1 MLLRSLVLA
10 MPLSLVLAG
19 CATAPPQAPAPSQPQ
34 EQPRPQVP
42 AQAPADTPRAEPEV
56 ANLTPLPSLLLIGED
71 TAGRYYSMV
80 AKATFTIEADGRL
93 TLADQGGGQGG
104 EPVAPH
110 ADMQDQSMSTEC
122 KPYGAV
128 ANQRTTWF
136 PYTGVFV
143 RGGTLVGAQADGADA
158 AIKTLTEHEGA
169 QMLYTGKDADPTE
182 YYYAPCVARSA
193 WPLAGGWTAICPM
206 ADSCACVPMRVT
218 AMETARARRWR

>member
-1 MLLRSLVLA
+1 M
-10 MPLSLVLAG
+10 
-19 CATAPPQAPAPSQPQ
+19 
-34 EQPRPQVP
+34 
-42 AQAPADTPRAEPEV
+42 
-56 ANLTPLPSLLLIGED
+56 
-71 TAGRYYSMV
+71 
-80 AKATFTIEADGRL
+80 
-93 TLADQGGGQGG
+93 
-104 EPVAPH
+104 APH

-182 YYYAPCVARSA
+182 YYYAPVWARSA
-193 WPLAGGWTAICPM
+193 WPPAGGWTAICPM